1 MKQWMK
7 NYDMNVFLS
16 YDYRDINFAKQNNIT
31 KNIVIP
37 NGANKEEFLKNYKI
51 DIRKKLNISQNHF
64 LILNVSSHTGLKG
77 HIEAIKIFEKAKI
90 KDCTFVIAGN
100 TLETTKNKLK
110 LKQILKKIIFFILNK
125 KISTG
130 CSQICIDNMQ
140 KFNSSKKRKTDDKR
154 LIVSSFTR
162 EETVCLYQQSD
173 LFLFPSNIE
182 CSPIVL
188 FEAMASQTPFL
199 VTDVGNSKEI
209 IDWSQGGMLLP
220 TKIDKK
226 GYSKVDINKASKILT
241 NIYYNKEI
249 LNKLKKS
256 GFNSWLENFSW
267 EKISKD
273 YEKMYCKLLG
283 VKC

>member
-1 MKQWMK
+1 
-7 NYDMNVFLS
+7 
-16 YDYRDINFAKQNNIT
+16 
-31 KNIVIP
+31 
-37 NGANKEEFLKNYKI
+37 
-51 DIRKKLNISQNHF
+51 
-64 LILNVSSHTGLKG
+64 
-77 HIEAIKIFEKAKI
+77 
-90 KDCTFVIAGN
+90 
-100 TLETTKNKLK
+100 
-110 LKQILKKIIFFILNK
+110 
-125 KISTG
+125 
-130 CSQICIDNMQ
+130 MQ